1 MKKKIVAILLVLAM
15 AFTLAACTPK
25 TPADNTPTDNTP
37 KDEAKS
43 YDVTIWVSE
52 VEGMKEL
59 TQKLVDEFNAANT
72 DVKINATIEGV
83 SEGQAATQM
92 ITDVE
97 TGADIYCF
105 AQDQLARLIQSGAL
119 ASLGTGTATK
129 VKAENSAGSVACATF
144 GDVLYAFPLTDD
156 NGYFMYY
163 DKSVVPESAVDS
175 LEDIIKACEDANKLF
190 SFNLEGSAWYTASF
204 FFGTGCVSDWTT
216 DADGNFTE
224 VNDTFNSAAGL
235 ISVEGLQKLVKS
247 KAYHDSSS
255 ASDFSSGSAVVV
267 SGTWDYNNAQAALGS
282 NFGVADLPSF
292 TVNGKAYHLGSFNG
306 CKLMGMKPQ
315 TDSDKASAI
324 QRLAYYLSGEEA
336 QKARFESYNWGPS
349 NNNVAAS
356 PAVKSDPTLSAL
368 AAQNA
373 YAKPQ
378 GQIHGS
384 WWDIAK
390 LIATNAKEQ
399 PETAE
404 GRQAVLDA
412 YQEAMNALF
421 TMSDEVKNAFTVIGG
436 IEDTGWGSDFEM
448 DKVAEDGTVQTWKT
462 TRALKFNAGDEFKI
476 RQGLSWD
483 NALGATNPGE
493 LQGNDGNY
501 AVTEA
506 GEFFVQFVYD
516 SSNNTGEIS
525 LVK

>member
-1 MKKKIVAILLVLAM
+1 MKKKMVAILLVLAM
-15 AFTLAACTPK
+15 VFTLAACTK
-25 TPADNTPTDNTP
+25 KPAEPNSGSEV
-37 KDEAKS
+37 KEEAKT

-52 VEGMKEL
+52 LEGVKDL
-59 TQKLVDEFNAANT
+59 TQKQVDAFNAAN
-72 DVKINATIEGV
+72 DDIKINATIEGV
-83 SEGQAATQM
+83 SEGEAATQM

-97 TGADIYCF
+97 TGADVFCF

-119 ASLGTGTATK
+119 ASLGSGTATK
-129 VKAENSAGSVACATF
+129 VKTENSDGSVACATF

-163 DKSVVPESAVDS
+163 DKSVVPETAVDS
-175 LEDIIKACEDANKLF
+175 LEDIIKACEDNNKLF
-190 SFNLEGSAWYTASF
+190 CFMLEGSAWYTASF

-216 DADGNFTE
+216 DSDGNFTE

-235 ISVEGLQKLVKS
+235 VAMEGLQKLVKS
-247 KAYHDSSS
+247 SAYHDSSS
-255 ASDFSSGSAVVV
+255 ASDFSSGAAVVV
-267 SGTWDYNNAQAALGS
+267 SGTWDYPTAKAALGD

-292 TVNGKAYHLGSFNG
+292 TVNGKSYHLGSFNG

-315 TDSDKASAI
+315 TDAEKASAI

-336 QKARFESYNWGPS
+336 QKARFEQFGWGPS
-349 NNNVAAS
+349 NKAVAS
-356 PAVKSDPTLSAL
+356 TDAVKSDPTLTAL

-373 YAKPQ
+373 FAKPQ

-399 PETAE
+399 PATEA
-404 GRQAVLDA
+404 GRQAALDA
-412 YQEAMNALF
+412 YTEAMNALF

-436 IEDTGWGSDFEM
+436 IEGTGWGSDFEM

-462 TRALKFNAGDEFKI
+462 TRALTFAAGDEFKV

-493 LQGNDGNY
+493 LSGNDGNY

-506 GEFFVQFVYD
+506 GDFFVQFVYD

>member
-1 MKKKIVAILLVLAM
+1 MKKKIVALLLVLAM
-15 AFTLAACTPK
+15 VLALAACTPK
-25 TPADNTPTDNTP
+25 TPTDNTP
-37 KDEAKS
+37 KEEAKS

-59 TQKLVDEFNAANT
+59 TQKLIDNFNAANT
-72 DVKINATIEGV
+72 DIKINAQIEGV

-119 ASLGTGTATK
+119 ASLGSGTAAK

-144 GDVLYAFPLTDD
+144 GDTLYAFPLTDD

-163 DKSVVPESAVDS
+163 DKSVIPESAIDS
-175 LEDIIKACEDANKLF
+175 LEDILKACEDANKLF
-190 SFNLEGSAWYTASF
+190 CFNVEGSAWYTAAF

-216 DADGNFTE
+216 DSEGNFSE
-224 VNDTFNSAAGL
+224 VNDTFDSAAGL

-247 KAYHDSSS
+247 NAYHDSSN
-255 ASDFSSGSAVVV
+255 AADFSSGAAAVV
-267 SGTWDYNNAQAALGS
+267 SGTWDYTTASAALGS

-315 TDSDKASAI
+315 TDAEKASAV

-349 NNNVAAS
+349 NNAVAATD
-356 PAVKSDPTLSAL
+356 AVKSDPTLSAL

-399 PETAE
+399 PSTPE
-404 GRQAVLDA
+404 GRQAVLTA
-412 YQEAMNALF
+412 YRESIEALF
-421 TMSDEVKNAFTVIGG
+421 TMSDAVKNAFTVIGG
-436 IEDTGWGSDFEM
+436 IEGSGWGSDFEM

-493 LQGNDGNY
+493 LSGNDGNY